1 MKQESFSSV
10 WLLLLFS
17 RQVASNSLWPH
28 DCSTPGLSVPHHLSE
43 FAHIHSHCLGD
54 AIPPPH
60 PLTPSSPSALNLSQH
75 QGFSNELAVLIRW
88 PKHWSF
94 SFSISLSNEYLEPI
108 SFRMDRLDLLGV
120 QGTLRSLLQHHSS
133 KATILWYSAY
143 SMVQL
148 SQPTTGK
155 ALTIWT
161 FVGRAMSL
169 LLNMLSTF
177 V

>member
-88 PKHWSF
+88 PKSWSF
-94 SFSISLSNEYLEPI
+94 SNSLSNEHPGLI
-108 SFRMDRLDLLGV
+108 SFSNDWFHLLVV
-120 QGTLRSLLQHHSS
+120 QGTLKSCLRHYSLKASVLQH
-133 KATILWYSAY
+133 SAFF
-143 SMVQL
+143 MDQL
-148 SQPTTGK
+148 SHQYNNFDYTDLYWQRD
-155 ALTIWT
+155 A
-161 FVGRAMSL
+161 FA
-169 LLNMLSTF
+169 F
-177 V
+177 